1 MGRHHLELKWSR
13 VVTLASIGN
22 SHPEILKEWCVIG
35 ALKGRYVGLQNMV
48 ISETLKA
55 ILAFLCS
62 HQNLPEDQCIFIRGF
77 RVVRAVDILSKQPKG
92 GAGPNPSLGDVH
104 DNNKPNEEQTSMP
117 TSAKVKYSR

>member
-77 RVVRAVDILSKQPKG
+77 RVVRTINILSKQLKG
-92 GAGPNPSLGDVH
+92 AACPNPSLEDVH
-104 DNNKPNEEQTSMP
+104 DDNEPDKELISTPASM
-117 TSAKVKYSR
+117 KVKYSY

>member
-77 RVVRAVDILSKQPKG
+77 RVVRTINILSKQLKG
-92 GAGPNPSLGDVH
+92 AACPNPSLEDVH
-104 DNNKPNEEQTSMP
+104 DDNEPDKELISTPASV
-117 TSAKVKYSR
+117 KVKYSY